1 MALNQ
6 TPIRRQ
12 DAASRA
18 YRKPHGLG
26 DLLRRAALPGAMIAG
41 IAWTIA
47 SLMGPAPAHRGDL
60 ATQAPLVQTAA
71 VAPIAATPGRLRGP
85 AEIIAPEAPAK
96 AARVGAPAADT
107 VLPDDPFQR
116 IIDAAALSPDRLRV
130 IVQTAYLAD
139 LHRTTLET
147 MALAEVLVAPEF
159 PAPAQVAVDAAVAS
173 APSAETPEAEIVIAA
188 ITPANVPLPQSR
200 PQAERAKADP
210 KPTLAT
216 ATKPIRPI
224 RAGAAGR
231 PDKPEKPETETPAL
245 AFARPDSPDRGAAG
259 AFRDLFGT
267 PRGERVA
274 VYDISA
280 GIVTMPNGEKL
291 EAHSGIGHMADNPR
305 FVHVKMNG
313 PTPPNTYK
321 LTMREKRFHGVE
333 AIRMT
338 PVGSEKM
345 HGRTGI
351 LAHSYLLRGRKEQS
365 HGCVAFANYDRFL
378 KAFKQ
383 GKVTHMVVI
392 PGGRYGKSG
401 PKLASNASGA

>member
-1 MALNQ
+1 
-6 TPIRRQ
+6 
-12 DAASRA
+12 
-18 YRKPHGLG
+18 
-26 DLLRRAALPGAMIAG
+26 
-41 IAWTIA
+41 
-47 SLMGPAPAHRGDL
+47 
-60 ATQAPLVQTAA
+60 
-71 VAPIAATPGRLRGP
+71 
-85 AEIIAPEAPAK
+85 
-96 AARVGAPAADT
+96 
-107 VLPDDPFQR
+107 
-116 IIDAAALSPDRLRV
+116 
-130 IVQTAYLAD
+130 
-139 LHRTTLET
+139 
-147 MALAEVLVAPEF
+147 
-159 PAPAQVAVDAAVAS
+159 
-173 APSAETPEAEIVIAA
+173 
-188 ITPANVPLPQSR
+188 
-200 PQAERAKADP
+200 
-210 KPTLAT
+210 LAT

-313 PTPPNTYK
+313 PTPPNTYR

-338 PVGSEKM
+338 PIGKETM